1 MGYQT
6 VNTSSKVRSYI
17 ELQRDAKLA
26 PSSHQAGMCQLW
38 LTLLLATNI
47 ARPTHT
53 LALRLLGWLSSHVY
67 GFFVR
72 RHCDFQRWRVEEV
85 EESAIRMIYITAHLY
100 SRLN

>member
-1 MGYQT
+1 MRAIRLCGNTVGASFSLSLRRVACMGYQT

-72 RHCDFQRWRVEEV
+72 RHCDFQR
-85 EESAIRMIYITAHLY
+85 
-100 SRLN
+100 